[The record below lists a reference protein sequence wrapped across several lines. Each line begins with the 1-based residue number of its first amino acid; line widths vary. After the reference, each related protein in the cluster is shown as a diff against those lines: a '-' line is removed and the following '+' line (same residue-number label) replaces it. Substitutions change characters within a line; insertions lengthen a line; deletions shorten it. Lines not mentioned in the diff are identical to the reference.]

1 MMAESLN
8 GDDAWF
14 DGRASAFAL
23 TRHNDSRGALTPLAL
38 AQLPFPVRRVFTV
51 AGVPAG
57 AVRGGH
63 GHQRGWQ
70 LLVCVSGTLDVRLYC
85 AGQAVRRRL
94 SARGPALLIGAGVW
108 AEQTYVDAH
117 TVLLVACSE
126 DYDPSTYMDEKVAP
140 A

>member
-1 MMAESLN
+1 MMAASLN
-8 GDDAWF
+8 DGDAWF

-23 TRHNDSRGALTPLAL
+23 TRHHDSRGALTPLAL
-38 AQLPFPVRRVFTV
+38 APLPFPVRRVFTV

-57 AVRGGH
+57 TVRGGH

-70 LLVCVSGTLDVRLYC
+70 LLVCVSGTLDVRLHC
-85 AGQAVRRRL
+85 AGLEVRRQL

-126 DYDPSTYMDEKVAP
+126 DYDPSSYREEKAVQA
-140 A
+140 